1 MAQNSNQKSFL
12 VIVSVLSVVI
22 SLTYLISILAR
33 GYQPDFND
41 GFKFK
46 ATGLLSATSKPKS
59 ASVFINDQL
68 YTATDDTINLSPGKY
83 QVKII
88 KDGYQPWSKNIEIQ
102 KEMVVQ
108 TEATLFR
115 SAPDFSPITQN
126 GALNPTVNL
135 DKNSLIFSVSKAG
148 ASKDNGIYLI
158 ETYSSPLPLGK
169 NTSKQIIGNFPSIDW
184 SNFSF
189 TFSPNSKQILAI
201 SHTQNT
207 AYLLNLEASGS
218 KKPTDVSNLITFIN
232 NDWQKQR
239 SQILLSKLERL
250 PAKLRPLV
258 ATQSAD
264 ILFSEDDSKA
274 LYLSQKGSYLV
285 YDLNKDISYPIG
297 NLNEIDNPFWL
308 PNSNNLVYS
317 NKSQQIKTVEY
328 DGSNQSTIFA
338 GKFSNNLILPW
349 SDGSKIIVY
358 TRPFPEAPENLY
370 SVSIR

>member
-59 ASVFINDQL
+59 ASVFINGQL

-239 SQILLSKLERL
+239 SQILLSKLEQL

>member
-59 ASVFINDQL
+59 ASVFINGQL

>member
-46 ATGLLSATSKPKS
+46 ATGLLSVTSKPKS
-59 ASVFINDQL
+59 ASVFINGQL

-88 KDGYQPWSKNIEIQ
+88 KDGYQPWSKNVEIQ

-135 DKNSLIFSVSKAG
+135 DKNSLVFSVSEAG

-169 NTSKQIIGNFPSIDW
+169 NTPKQIIGNFPSIDW
-184 SNFSF
+184 SNYSF

-207 AYLLNLEASGS
+207 AYLLNLETSGL

-285 YDLNKDISYPIG
+285 YDLKKDINYPIG
-297 NLNEIDNPFWL
+297 SLNEIDNPFWL

>member
-1 MAQNSNQKSFL
+1 MARNSNQKSFL
-12 VIVSVLSVVI
+12 VIFSVLSVVI

-59 ASVFINDQL
+59 ASVFINEQL
-68 YTATDDTINLSPGKY
+68 YTATDDTINLPPGKY
-83 QVKII
+83 QVKIT
-88 KDGYQPWSKNIEIQ
+88 KDGYLPWSKNIEIQ

-115 SAPDFSPITQN
+115 SAPDFNPITQN

-135 DKNSLIFSVSKAG
+135 DKNSLVFAVSEAG

-169 NTSKQIIGNFPSIDW
+169 NTPKQIMGNFPSIDW
-184 SNFSF
+184 SKFF
-189 TFSPNSKQILAI
+189 FIFSPNSKQILAI
-201 SHTQNT
+201 SHTKNT
-207 AYLLNLEASGS
+207 AYLLNLDTPGL

-239 SQILLSKLERL
+239 NQILLSKLDRL
-250 PAKLRPLV
+250 PSKLRPLV
-258 ATQSAD
+258 ATKSAD

-274 LYLSQKGSYLV
+274 LYLSLKGFYLV
-285 YDLNKDISYPIG
+285 YDLKKDISYPIG

-328 DGSNQSTIFA
+328 DGSNPFTIFA